1 MFIGEDMS
9 EKLFSDR
16 VKLVVDLVGNAS
28 RLGSLTGITPKS
40 IGIYMKGGSDP
51 SREKLVAIAKAA
63 NVNLEWLA
71 TGEGPIY
78 KGEADK
84 REEGE
89 GAAPAPWQPAPPRV
103 DNSQPAPDATFDTL
117 DVVEGM
123 TMLTRIYGS
132 GDTTYIRAI
141 NANLMAF
148 SDAITAKTTNQTM
161 QGQLNKLEDRLATLE
176 QSLESPPKAA
186 NGD

>member
-1 MFIGEDMS
+1 MTDGKDGFKDRLALIIGEKS
-9 EKLFSDR
+9 VSSFGKECGL
-16 VKLVVDLVGNAS
+16 NE
-28 RLGSLTGITPKS
+28 GSLRAYLKGSFPRLNNLVS
-40 IGIYMKGGSDP
+40 I
-51 SREKLVAIAKAA
+51 VNAA

-84 REEGE
+84 REEGKV
-89 GAAPAPWQPAPPRV
+89 AAPAPWQPAPPRV
-103 DNSQPAPDATFDTL
+103 DNSQPAPEATFDTL

>member
-1 MFIGEDMS
+1 MDKFPFIDVWN
-9 EKLFSDR
+9 R
-16 VKLVVDLVGNAS
+16 IVV
-28 RLGSLTGITPKS
+28 LTGWQNYVQLAEFLGFSSSS
-40 IGIYMKGGSDP
+40 ISGAKNRGFFPIEWAYN
-51 SREKLVAIAKAA
+51 VAHHY
-63 NVNLEWLA
+63 NGVTDWLL

-84 REEGE
+84 REEGKIT
-89 GAAPAPWQPAPPRV
+89 APAPWQPAPPRV